1 MGIIKSRRLSW
12 AGHVACMEENRT
24 AKRIMVGNPK
34 GKRPLGRPRRR
45 WADNVKLDL
54 SAIGINN
61 RNWGELA
68 KDRDIW
74 RGFVS
79 AVMGTRAYNAI

>member
-1 MGIIKSRRLSW
+1 
-12 AGHVACMEENRT
+12 MEENRT

-34 GKRPLGRPRRR
+34 GKLPLDRPHRR
-45 WADNVKLDL
+45 WVDNVNLDL

-61 RNWGELA
+61 RNWGELT

-79 AVMGTRAYNAI
+79 AVMGTRAHNAI